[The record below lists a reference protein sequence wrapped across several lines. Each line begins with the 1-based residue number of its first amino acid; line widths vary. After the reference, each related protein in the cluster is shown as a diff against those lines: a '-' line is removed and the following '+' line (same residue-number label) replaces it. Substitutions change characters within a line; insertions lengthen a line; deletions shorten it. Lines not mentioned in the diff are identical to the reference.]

1 MRNVKY
7 RLESF
12 TLYDYRGVERHLEAM
27 EAKGW
32 RLEKTG
38 TIWKYRRTEPKQVHY
53 AVTYV
58 PEASEF
64 NPAPTA
70 GQENLAELCAAAG
83 WEKAAD
89 WFQMQIF
96 RSEQPEPMPLE
107 TEEHVRLEVLQRAVR
122 KNFLPSSLM
131 LTVLGVVML
140 VMQISTVWR
149 DPIDTLTRTSRLF
162 PIFLWLLVI
171 FSAGGNLLDY
181 ALWLRRSKKSVAQG
195 GPCAPG
201 GGYRW
206 MAKVSWGALGVLLVG
221 YAASL
226 LGESQPQM
234 LVFVGVYLLL
244 MLLLIALVRGT
255 QKGLRRAGASKHLNM
270 GLTLAVDAV
279 GAVVITGG
287 LMAVVIWG
295 IFRQG
300 WFQKPPV
307 DTYDAGNYVFEIYR
321 DALPL
326 TVEDITG
333 ESYTGYSYEREEQA
347 SFLLGYLEG
356 RQWHVPDGTEA
367 RELDYEILDVKAAFL
382 YDWCLA
388 QYLEEYADDQE
399 VWQWEYRSDDPAPWG
414 AEAAYRLWWD
424 GEAYHRWILCFDGR
438 IVEFDPSWTL
448 TAEEMA
454 LAGAELSSQ

>member
-1 MRNVKY
+1 MRDVKY
-7 RLESF
+7 RLETF

-38 TIWKYRRTEPKQVHY
+38 NLWKYRRTEPRKVHY

-96 RSEQPEPMPLE
+96 RSEQPDPMPLE
-107 TEEHVRLEVLQRAVR
+107 TEEAVRLEVLQRSIR
-122 KNFLPSSLM
+122 KNFLPSSLL

-140 VMQISTVWR
+140 VQQIWSFR
-149 DPIDTLTRTSRLF
+149 QDPIGTLSRTSRLF
-162 PIFLWLLVI
+162 PILLWLLVI

-181 ALWLRRSKKSVAQG
+181 ALWLRRSRKSVAQG

-201 GGYRW
+201 GGYRILT
-206 MAKVSWGALGVLLVG
+206 KISWAALGVLLVG

-226 LGESQPQM
+226 VGESQPRM
-234 LVFVGVYLLL
+234 LVLVGVYLLL

-287 LMAVVIWG
+287 FMAVVIWG

-300 WFQKPPV
+300 WFQRTPV
-307 DTYDAGNYVFEIYR
+307 DTYDTGNYVFDIYH

-333 ESYTGYSYEREEQA
+333 ETYSGYSYEREERA

-356 RQWHVPDGTEA
+356 RQWHVPNGTDA
-367 RELDYEILDVKAAFL
+367 PELDYEILDVKAGFL

-399 VWQWEYRSDDPAPWG
+399 VWQQEYRAEDPTPWG

-424 GEAYHRWILCFDGR
+424 GEAYHQWILCFDGR

-454 LAGAELSSQ
+454 LAGAALASQ

>member
-1 MRNVKY
+1 MREVKY
-7 RLESF
+7 RLESY

-38 TIWKYRRTEPKQVHY
+38 NLWKYRRTEPKKVHY

-64 NPAPTA
+64 NPVPTA

-96 RSEQPEPMPLE
+96 RSEQPDPMPLE
-107 TEEHVRLEVLQRAVR
+107 TEEAVRLEVLQRAIR
-122 KNFLPSSLM
+122 KNFLPSSLL

-140 VMQISTVWR
+140 VMQSWTIWQ

-162 PIFLWLLVI
+162 PALLWVLVI
-171 FSAGGNLLDY
+171 FSAGGNLADY

-206 MAKVSWGALGVLLVG
+206 LGKVSWAVLGVLLVG

-226 LGESQPQM
+226 VGENNPQM
-234 LVFVGVYLLL
+234 LAFAGVYLLL

-255 QKGLRRAGASKHLNM
+255 QKGLRRVGLSKHLNM
-270 GLTLAVDAV
+270 GLTLAVDIV
-279 GAVVITGG
+279 GAVLITGG
-287 LMAVVIWG
+287 LMAMVIWG

-307 DTYDAGNYVFEIYR
+307 DTYDTGNYVFEIYH
-321 DALPL
+321 DTLPL
-326 TVEDITG
+326 TIEDITG
-333 ESYTGYSYEREEQA
+333 ESDTGYSYERTERA

-356 RQWHVPDGTEA
+356 RQWHVPDGTDA
-367 RELDYEILDVKAAFL
+367 PELDYEILDVKAGFL

-388 QYLEEYADDQE
+388 QYLEEYEDDQE
-399 VWQWEYRSDDPAPWG
+399 IWQREYRPEDPAPWG

-424 GEAYHRWILCFDGR
+424 GEPDNDWLVCFGNR
-438 IVEFDPSWTL
+438 IVKLDPDWTL
-448 TAEEMA
+448 TPEQMA
-454 LAGAELSSQ
+454 LVGERLSG

>member
-1 MRNVKY
+1 MRDVKY
-7 RLESF
+7 RLETF

-38 TIWKYRRTEPKQVHY
+38 NLWKYRRTEPKKVHY

-96 RSEQPEPMPLE
+96 RSEQPDPMPLE
-107 TEEHVRLEVLQRAVR
+107 TEETVRLEVLQRAIR
-122 KNFLPSSLM
+122 KNFLPSSLL

-140 VMQISTVWR
+140 AQQIWSIR
-149 DPIDTLTRTSRLF
+149 QDPIDTLTRTSRLF
-162 PIFLWLLVI
+162 PALLWLLVM

-181 ALWLRRSKKSVAQG
+181 TLWLRRSKKSVAQG

-206 MAKVSWGALGVLLVG
+206 LAKVSWAVLDVLLVG

-226 LGESQPQM
+226 VGENNPQM
-234 LVFVGVYLLL
+234 LAFAGVYLLL

-255 QKGLRRAGASKHLNM
+255 QKGLRRVGLSKHLNM

-307 DTYDAGNYVFEIYR
+307 DTYDAGNYVFDIYH

-333 ESYTGYSYEREEQA
+333 ESYTGYSYEREEQS

-356 RQWHVPDGTEA
+356 RQWHVPDGTDA
-367 RELDYEILDVKAAFL
+367 PELDYEILDVKARFL

-399 VWQWEYRSDDPAPWG
+399 IWQREYRPEDPSPWG

-424 GEAYHRWILCFDGR
+424 EEGYHRWILCFDGR
-438 IVEFDPSWTL
+438 IVKLNPDWTL
-448 TAEEMA
+448 TPEQMA
-454 LAGAELSSQ
+454 LAGERLSG

>member
-1 MRNVKY
+1 MRDVKY
-7 RLESF
+7 RLESY

-38 TIWKYRRTEPKQVHY
+38 NLWKYRRTEPKKVHY

-96 RSEQPEPMPLE
+96 RSEQPDPMPLE
-107 TEEHVRLEVLQRAVR
+107 TEEAVRLEVLQRAIR
-122 KNFLPSSLM
+122 KNFLPSCLLM
-131 LTVLGVVML
+131 TVLGVVML
-140 VMQISTVWR
+140 VMQSWTIWR

-162 PIFLWLLVI
+162 PILLWMLVI

-181 ALWLRRSKKSVAQG
+181 VLWLRRSKKSVAQG
-195 GPCAPG
+195 GLCAPG

-206 MAKVSWGALGVLLVG
+206 LAKVTWGALGILLVG
-221 YAASL
+221 YAVSL
-226 LGESQPQM
+226 FAETEPQM
-234 LVFVGVYLLL
+234 MVFIGCYLLL
-244 MLLLIALVRGT
+244 LLLLIALVRGT

-270 GLTLAVDAV
+270 GLTLAVDVV
-279 GAVVITGG
+279 GAVVLIGG
-287 LMAVVIWG
+287 LMAVAVWG

-307 DTYDAGNYVFEIYR
+307 DTYDTGNYVFDIYH

-326 TVEDITG
+326 TIEDITG
-333 ESYTGYSYEREEQA
+333 ESYTGYSYERTERA

-356 RQWHVPDGTEA
+356 RQWHVPDGTDA
-367 RELDYEILDVKAAFL
+367 LNLDYEILDVKADFL

-399 VWQWEYRSDDPAPWG
+399 VWQQEYRAEDPTPWG

-424 GEAYHRWILCFDGR
+424 GEAYHQWLLCFDGR
-438 IVEFDPSWTL
+438 IVELDPDWTL
-448 TAEEMA
+448 TPEQMA
-454 LAGAELSSQ
+454 LVGERLSG

>member
-1 MRNVKY
+1 MRDVKY
-7 RLESF
+7 RLENF
-12 TLYDYRGVERHLEAM
+12 TLYDYRGVERHLEVM

-38 TIWKYRRTEPKQVHY
+38 TIWKYRRTAPKKVHY

-83 WEKAAD
+83 WEKVAD

-96 RSEQPEPMPLE
+96 RSEQPDPMPLE
-107 TEEHVRLEVLQRAVR
+107 TEEAVRLEVLQRAIR
-122 KNFLPSSLM
+122 KNFLPSSLL

-140 VMQISTVWR
+140 VMQSWTVWQ

-162 PIFLWLLVI
+162 PALLWLLVI

-181 ALWLRRSKKSVAQG
+181 TLWLRRSKKSVAQG
-195 GPCAPG
+195 GPCTPG

-206 MAKVSWGALGVLLVG
+206 LAKVSWAVLGVLLVG
-221 YAASL
+221 YAASFV
-226 LGESQPQM
+226 GENNPQM
-234 LVFVGVYLLL
+234 LAFVGVYLLL

-255 QKGLRRAGASKHLNM
+255 QKGLRRAGISKHLNM
-270 GLTLAVDAV
+270 GLTLAVDIV
-279 GAVVITGG
+279 GAVVLTGG

-307 DTYDAGNYVFEIYR
+307 DTYDTGNYVFDIYH

-326 TVEDITG
+326 TIEDLTG
-333 ESYTGYSYEREEQA
+333 ETYSGYSYERTERA

-356 RQWHVPDGTEA
+356 RQWHVPDGTDA
-367 RELDYEILDVKAAFL
+367 VNLDYEILDVKADFL
-382 YDWCLA
+382 YDWCLDV
-388 QYLEEYADDQE
+388 YLNEYDDE
-399 VWQWEYRSDDPAPWG
+399 REIWQMEYRSEDPAPWG
-414 AEAAYRLWWD
+414 ADAVYRLWQE
-424 GEAYHRWILCFDGR
+424 GEPDNEWLICLGNR
-438 IVEFDPSWTL
+438 IVKLDPDWTL
-448 TAEEMA
+448 TPEQMSLVGER
-454 LAGAELSSQ
+454 LSG

>member
-1 MRNVKY
+1 MRDVKY
-7 RLESF
+7 RLENF

-38 TIWKYRRTEPKQVHY
+38 TIWKYRWTAPKKVHY

-83 WEKAAD
+83 WEKVAD

-96 RSEQPEPMPLE
+96 RSEQPDPMPLE
-107 TEEHVRLEVLQRAVR
+107 TEEAVRLEVLQRAIR
-122 KNFLPSSLM
+122 KNFLPSSLL

-140 VMQISTVWR
+140 VMQSWTVWQ

-162 PIFLWLLVI
+162 PALLWLLVI

-181 ALWLRRSKKSVAQG
+181 TLWLRRSKKSVAQG

-206 MAKVSWGALGVLLVG
+206 LAKVSWAVLGVLLVG
-221 YAASL
+221 YAASFV
-226 LGESQPQM
+226 GESNPQM

-255 QKGLRRAGASKHLNM
+255 QKGLRRAGISKHLNM
-270 GLTLAVDAV
+270 GLTLAVDIV
-279 GAVVITGG
+279 GAVVLTGG

-307 DTYDAGNYVFEIYR
+307 DTYDTGNYVFDIYH

-326 TVEDITG
+326 TIEDLTG
-333 ESYTGYSYEREEQA
+333 ETYSGYSYERTERA

-356 RQWHVPDGTEA
+356 RQWHLPDGTDA
-367 RELDYEILDVKAAFL
+367 VNLDYEILDVKADFL
-382 YDWCLA
+382 YDWCLDV
-388 QYLEEYADDQE
+388 YLNEYDDE
-399 VWQWEYRSDDPAPWG
+399 REIWQMEYRSEDPAPWG
-414 AEAAYRLWWD
+414 ADAVYRLWQE
-424 GEAYHRWILCFDGR
+424 GEPDNDWLICLGNR
-438 IVEFDPSWTL
+438 IVKLDPDWTL
-448 TAEEMA
+448 TPEQMA
-454 LAGAELSSQ
+454 LVGEWLSG

>member
-1 MRNVKY
+1 MRDVKY
-7 RLESF
+7 RLENF

-38 TIWKYRRTEPKQVHY
+38 TIWKYRRTAPKKVHY

-83 WEKAAD
+83 WEKVAD

-96 RSEQPEPMPLE
+96 RSEQPDPMPLE
-107 TEEHVRLEVLQRAVR
+107 TEEAVRLEVLQRAIR
-122 KNFLPSSLM
+122 KNFLPSSLL

-140 VMQISTVWR
+140 VMQSWTVWQ

-162 PIFLWLLVI
+162 PALLWLLVI

-181 ALWLRRSKKSVAQG
+181 TLWLRRSKKSVAQG

-201 GGYRW
+201 GGYQW
-206 MAKVSWGALGVLLVG
+206 LAKVSWAVLGVLLVG
-221 YAASL
+221 YAASFV
-226 LGESQPQM
+226 GENNPQM
-234 LVFVGVYLLL
+234 LAFVGVYLLL

-255 QKGLRRAGASKHLNM
+255 QKGLRRAGISKHLNM
-270 GLTLAVDAV
+270 GLTLAVDIV
-279 GAVVITGG
+279 GAVVLTGG

-307 DTYDAGNYVFEIYR
+307 DTYDTGNYVFDIYH

-326 TVEDITG
+326 TIEDLTG
-333 ESYTGYSYEREEQA
+333 ETYSGYSYERMERA

-356 RQWHVPDGTEA
+356 RQWHVPDGTDA
-367 RELDYEILDVKAAFL
+367 VNLDYEILDVKADFL
-382 YDWCLA
+382 YDWCLDV
-388 QYLEEYADDQE
+388 YLNEYDDE
-399 VWQWEYRSDDPAPWG
+399 REIWQMEYRSEDPAPWG
-414 AEAAYRLWWD
+414 ADAVYRLWQE
-424 GEAYHRWILCFDGR
+424 GEPDNDWLICLGNR
-438 IVEFDPSWTL
+438 IVKLDPDWTL
-448 TAEEMA
+448 TPEQMA
-454 LAGAELSSQ
+454 LVGERLSG

>member
-1 MRNVKY
+1 MRDVKY
-7 RLESF
+7 CLETF

-38 TIWKYRRTEPKQVHY
+38 NLWKYRRTEPRKVHY

-96 RSEQPEPMPLE
+96 RSEQPDPMPLE
-107 TEEHVRLEVLQRAVR
+107 TEETVRLEVLQRAIR
-122 KNFLPSSLM
+122 KNFLPSSL
-131 LTVLGVVML
+131 LVTVLGVVML
-140 VMQISTVWR
+140 AMQIRIVWR

-162 PIFLWLLVI
+162 PILLWLLVV

-206 MAKVSWGALGVLLVG
+206 LAKVSWAVLGVLLVG
-221 YAASL
+221 YAASM
-226 LGESQPQM
+226 LGESSPQM
-234 LVFVGVYLLL
+234 LAFVGVYFALT
-244 MLLLIALVRGT
+244 LLLIALVRGT
-255 QKGLRRAGASKHLNM
+255 QKGLRRVGASKHLNM
-270 GLTLAVDAV
+270 GLTLAVDVV
-279 GAVVITGG
+279 GALVLIGG
-287 LMAVVIWG
+287 LMAVVTLG
-295 IFRQG
+295 IFRYH
-300 WFQKPPV
+300 WFQRTPV
-307 DTYDAGNYVFEIYR
+307 DTYDTGNYVFHIYH
-321 DALPL
+321 DKLPL
-326 TVEDITG
+326 TIEDLTG
-333 ESYTGYSYEREEQA
+333 ETYSGYSYEREERA

-356 RQWHVPDGTEA
+356 RQWHVPDGTQSL
-367 RELDYEILDVKAAFL
+367 ELDYEILDVKAEFL
-382 YDWCLA
+382 YDWCLE

-399 VWQWEYRSDDPAPWG
+399 REYRPEDPSPWG

-424 GEAYHRWILCFDGR
+424 EEAYHRWILCFDGR
-438 IVEFDPSWTL
+438 IVKLNPDWTL
-448 TAEEMA
+448 TPEQMA
-454 LAGAELSSQ
+454 LAGERLSG